1 MAAQPRPVRP
11 WAFHPIHVIL
21 LAAAI
26 PLFAGALL
34 TDIAYWKS
42 HEIQWTIFSSWL
54 IAGGLLVLA
63 FAVVSSLVALFRSD
77 DRKGWRILFF
87 LLVLATWVLGFI
99 NALVHAKDAWA
110 VMPEGLVLSVVV
122 AALACIAKWIA
133 YLGMRPEVAA

>member
-1 MAAQPRPVRP
+1 MALHPAPVRR

-34 TDIAYWKS
+34 ADIAYSKS

-54 IAGGLLVLA
+54 IAGGLVILA
-63 FAVVSSLVALFRSD
+63 FALVAAIVPLFRAD
-77 DRKGWRILFF
+77 GRGGRRMLYF
-87 LLVLATWVLGFI
+87 LLVLVTWVLGVI

-110 VMPEGLVLSVVV
+110 VMPAGLVLSIVV
-122 AALACIAKWIA
+122 AVLACAAAWIA
-133 YLGMRPEVAA
+133 CLGMREVAP